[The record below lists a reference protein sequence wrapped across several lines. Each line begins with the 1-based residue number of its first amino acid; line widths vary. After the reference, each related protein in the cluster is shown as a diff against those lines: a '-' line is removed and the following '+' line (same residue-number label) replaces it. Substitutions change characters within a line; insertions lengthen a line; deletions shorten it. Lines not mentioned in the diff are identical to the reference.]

1 MLTTWLALDRVQ
13 HYVYIECSANTGDI
27 KHKKAH
33 QGISK
38 TQILMNLYDVT
49 FEIVTDT
56 SITVPA
62 SGVTR
67 VGLPGGPTARVTGD
81 TIQGATP

>member
-1 MLTTWLALDRVQ
+1 
-13 HYVYIECSANTGDI
+13 
-27 KHKKAH
+27 
-33 QGISK
+33 
-38 TQILMNLYDVT
+38 MNLYDVT